1 MKIFCIGLKIE
12 PKYVW
17 FRQEVCCQMHM
28 QWYWCNHSARKS
40 SKISHIWIFQPK
52 KNNIHSVLIQ
62 TFFTWETR
70 FFKIKIFWVI
80 SKHSA
85 VVLHFLLFFFR
96 ICELATKLVWR
107 KKKKFRYCCFFESL
121 TVTAFLWWFCS
132 PQDFLSKLPFFEIN
146 SYTVIRSFPS
156 YTKRRLN
163 TSIEYW
169 DIAQNDQPWTKSA
182 STIWNGFGFTEEKEG
197 RKN

>member
-1 MKIFCIGLKIE
+1 
-12 PKYVW
+12 
-17 FRQEVCCQMHM
+17 M
-28 QWYWCNHSARKS
+28 QWYWCNRK
-40 SKISHIWIFQPK
+40 KYLIFEYSIQ

-70 FFKIKIFWVI
+70 FCKIKICWVI

-107 KKKKFRYCCFFESL
+107 KKKKFRDCCFFESL

-132 PQDFLSKLPFFEIN
+132 PQDFLSKLPFFEIKLIYCN
-146 SYTVIRSFPS
+146 QKFPII
-156 YTKRRLN
+156 YKKKVKHINRVLRHCTKWSSMN
-163 TSIEYW
+163 
-169 DIAQNDQPWTKSA
+169 
-182 STIWNGFGFTEEKEG
+182 
-197 RKN
+197 

>member
-1 MKIFCIGLKIE
+1 MLENRQKYLIFEYSSQKKIIFIQS
-12 PKYVW
+12 W
-17 FRQEVCCQMHM
+17 FKHF
-28 QWYWCNHSARKS
+28 S
-40 SKISHIWIFQPK
+40 
-52 KNNIHSVLIQ
+52 LG
-62 TFFTWETR
+62 TR
-70 FFKIKIFWVI
+70 FCKIKICWVI